1 MKKLLKFLGRVLLH
15 GIVVGIIWLD
25 LYFMNINEW
34 LAIFLTIAWIVS
46 VRVAEGLLAKK
57 AGEKAS
63 DGEPKK
69 GSGKLGSRIFFGV
82 LDVAVLLFVVAST
95 LCNPY
100 WNSDNMRQNAS
111 HEESGSKVFSKSDAL
126 ADYDFM
132 MKYVKKVHPLA
143 LGGLPEDVEKR
154 AKEVRAWIEAQNQFE
169 GYVLAR
175 ELESI
180 LSLLGDGH
188 TMVEETYDEYHVMKH
203 VYEHNKAGHTLV
215 GINGVRFEEFLA
227 QHPAIESYET
237 ESYGIRL
244 IKNRITN
251 LEGLKYLGI
260 DISGEITYNYVTEE
274 GEEVLEIVKAEDF
287 LLMEEYLTYEEEV
300 TGDDLHG
307 DEDRGFVYYDI
318 DAEHDLAILTLNS
331 CRYNQVYKDTVKA
344 MFDEIHEKGI
354 SNICVDL
361 RRNGGGS
368 SMVANEFIEY
378 LDVDTYKSWGEELR
392 LGWFLKKADGGIVKN
407 HKKSKVFTGN
417 VYILTGVRSYS
428 AAMDFAMLIKDNGI
442 GKILGQPC
450 GNIPA
455 SYGQV
460 VHFYLPK
467 TGMYMQVS
475 MKKWYRVDMTKNGE
489 LLYPDIECPED
500 KAMEVLLDNL

>member
-1 MKKLLKFLGRVLLH
+1 
-15 GIVVGIIWLD
+15 
-25 LYFMNINEW
+25 
-34 LAIFLTIAWIVS
+34 
-46 VRVAEGLLAKK
+46 
-57 AGEKAS
+57 
-63 DGEPKK
+63 
-69 GSGKLGSRIFFGV
+69 
-82 LDVAVLLFVVAST
+82 
-95 LCNPY
+95 
-100 WNSDNMRQNAS
+100 
-111 HEESGSKVFSKSDAL
+111 
-126 ADYDFM
+126 
-132 MKYVKKVHPLA
+132 
-143 LGGLPEDVEKR
+143 
-154 AKEVRAWIEAQNQFE
+154 
-169 GYVLAR
+169 
-175 ELESI
+175 
-180 LSLLGDGH
+180 
-188 TMVEETYDEYHVMKH
+188 
-203 VYEHNKAGHTLV
+203 
-215 GINGVRFEEFLA
+215 
-227 QHPAIESYET
+227 PAIESYET

-287 LLMEEYLTYEEEV
+287 LLMEEYLMYEEEV

-407 HKKSKVFTGN
+407 HKKSQVFTGN